1 MQTHDI
7 AEVAPHPLVA
17 IDAADYLAA
26 QEGPAASS
34 DSNNEA
40 NADQELWPNA
50 EIINGVMTMRLKFI
64 RKGEN
69 PRKQFNPEGMESL
82 TNSVLAQGVLQSI
95 LIRPKNGIYIIVA
108 GERRYRAAW
117 AAFGEDY
124 AIPVLIRE
132 MTDAEADA
140 YASSENHERE
150 DMSPVE
156 WARVA
161 AKELGRAKGDRDE
174 AARFLGWKRPYLDR
188 RLALMNCSEQVLEA
202 LTERKILL
210 GHAELLAALAK
221 PQQDKLI
228 PYIVGENKSVAEVK
242 QVIADAACKLEAA
255 IFDKGECGSCQH
267 NSSVQQIMFEEAIT
281 DGGCTNS
288 TCYKGKTEVA
298 LQGIADGLKDE
309 WPVIRILRVGDND
322 TRVKL
327 VPDGPGGVGAEQ
339 AQACRACANFGAAVS
354 GLPQAL
360 GKVFENQCF
369 DTGCNATKVG
379 DRIKA
384 DTAAL
389 EAAAERPDSIDV
401 TNAAGAGQTTASTT
415 EKAALAKPTKVSEGD
430 RIKAYREKVW
440 RNAMKQEIVQDG
452 AKSRAYLIA
461 LALDGAARNIDSAL
475 LNKAFGKVTGDA
487 HASSHDLDKTLTSVA
502 LLTEDNTATMIT
514 LLAASAMAQLDVHKL
529 QQLARHH
536 QLDLRQYW
544 KLDSDFLELL
554 TKSEIEILSKE
565 VGLDAAIGGGFKKLF
580 TEKKP
585 DLIKALLAVESFDY
599 AAAIPAVLAY

>member
-1 MQTHDI
+1 MQTHNI
-7 AEVAPHPLVA
+7 AEAPSSPSLA
-17 IDAADYLAA
+17 QGAAAYLAA
-26 QEGPAASS
+26 QEGLATTG
-34 DSNNEA
+34 DSGTEA
-40 NADQELWPNA
+40 NADQVLWPNA

-64 RKGEN
+64 CKGEN
-69 PRKQFNPEGMESL
+69 PRKKFNPEGMESL

-95 LIRPKNGIYIIVA
+95 LIRPKNGVYIIVA
-108 GERRYRAAW
+108 GERRYRAAT

-161 AKELGRAKGDRDE
+161 AKEVGRAKGDRDE
-174 AARFLGWKRPYLDR
+174 AARVLGWKRSLIDR

-242 QVIADAACKLEAA
+242 QVIADAACKLDAA
-255 IFDKGECGSCQH
+255 IFDKGECAACPH
-267 NSSVQQIMFEEAIT
+267 NSSVQKTMFEEAIT

-288 TCYKGKTEVA
+288 ACYKAKTETA

-309 WPVIRILRVGDND
+309 WPVIRILRVGDNE
-322 TRVKL
+322 TRIKL
-327 VPDGPGGVGAEQ
+327 VPDGSGGVGVEQ
-339 AQACRACANFGAAVS
+339 AEACRACTNFGAAVS

-369 DTGCNATKVG
+369 DTICNATKVE

-389 EAAAERPDSIDV
+389 EAAAEKPDSINV
-401 TNAAGAGQTTASTT
+401 TKSAGAEQTTASAT
-415 EKAALAKPTKVSEGD
+415 EKAPPAKPTKVSEGE

-440 RNAMKQEIVQDG
+440 RNAMKQEILQDG

-461 LALDGAARNIDSAL
+461 LALDGAARNIDSTL
-475 LNKAFGKVTGDA
+475 LNKAFGKVTGNA
-487 HASSHDLDKTLTSVA
+487 HASSHDLDQTLTSVA
-502 LLTEDNTATMIT
+502 QLTEDNTTTMIT

-536 QLDLRQYW
+536 QLDLRHYW

-554 TKSEIEILSKE
+554 TKSEIEILTKE
-565 VGLDAAIGGGFKKLF
+565 VGLDAAIGDGFKKLF

-599 AAAIPAVLAY
+599 AATIPAVLAY